1 MRIHVLTLVTSF
13 AGVSRFVIASAA
25 RPYWEYDPH
34 SGTTVAM
41 LTTCLDLLRTSCL
54 LFMGRGYS

>member
-1 MRIHVLTLVTSF
+1 
-13 AGVSRFVIASAA
+13 
-25 RPYWEYDPH
+25 
-34 SGTTVAM
+34 VAM